1 MKEEYVQQIV
11 QLLKECDN
19 VQILDIILKL
29 LQKS

>member
-1 MKEEYVQQIV
+1 MKEEYMQQIV

-29 LQKS
+29 LQKN

>member
-1 MKEEYVQQIV
+1 MKEEYIRQIIA
-11 QLLKECDN
+11 LLQDCDN

>member
-1 MKEEYVQQIV
+1 MKEEYVQQITE
-11 QLLKECDN
+11 LLKCCDN